1 MSEDTIHSG
10 KGSQRGIIIALV
22 VLVIFIAGIAMLGNG
37 SAPDEGAVPAE
48 TEAPAATSTTDSN
61 G

>member
-1 MSEDTIHSG
+1 MSETIHSG
-10 KGSQRGIIIALV
+10 NGTQRGVIIAIV

-37 SAPDEGAVPAE
+37 SAPTENAAPTAPAE
-48 TEAPAATSTTDSN
+48 TGAADTN

>member
-1 MSEDTIHSG
+1 MSDTIHSG
-10 KGSQRGIIIALV
+10 NGSRRGVIIALV

-37 SAPDEGAVPAE
+37 SAPQEGVAPTATE
-48 TEAPAATSTTDSN
+48 TTEPS